1 MELARAN
8 LVASNA
14 PTSFWTYAV
23 LHATEVLNRT
33 TGPPPRLSISSYEAL
48 TGRKPRVMP
57 ILPFG
62 CRAYAVKPR
71 PSFSKTRM
79 EPRAWMGMNL
89 GRSLLSPGAY
99 HI

>member
-14 PTSFWTYAV
+14 PTAFWSYAV
-23 LHATEVLNRT
+23 LHAVDVLNRT

-48 TGRKPRVMP
+48 TGSKPHIMP

-62 CRAYAVKPR
+62 CRAFA
-71 PSFSKTRM
+71 
-79 EPRAWMGMNL
+79 
-89 GRSLLSPGAY
+89 
-99 HI
+99 

>member
-23 LHATEVLNRT
+23 LHATGVLKRT
-33 TGPPPRLSISSYEAL
+33 TGPSPRLSISSYEAL

-62 CRAYAVKPR
+62 CRAYA
-71 PSFSKTRM
+71 
-79 EPRAWMGMNL
+79 
-89 GRSLLSPGAY
+89 
-99 HI
+99 

>member
-23 LHATEVLNRT
+23 LHATDILNRT

-48 TGRKPRVMP
+48 TGRSPASCQSCPSAAARMRLNRVP
-57 ILPFG
+57 HSL
-62 CRAYAVKPR
+62 R
-71 PSFSKTRM
+71 
-79 EPRAWMGMNL
+79 RAWSRAL
-89 GRSLLSPGAY
+89 GWV
-99 HI
+99 